1 MGCVTD
7 EIVDSR
13 CLIFGVVRLCL
24 SPSSTLAARPNPNL
38 LYTFNPDLE
47 RVGAG
52 HTHLPLRTL
61 TKIIMKPRRPK
72 PISSSDSV
80 LDPSIDPEILA
91 NITPE
96 QWTAIEKYVFNA
108 KGKKQPKLVDIRFVI
123 DLVLTRFYIVLLVG
137 KDRRTQARSYPLSKL
152 IKLGNIVAA
161 VILLLGVNLMIS
173 ACIVLVLYLIKSAFG
188 YDFLSGHIS
197 ESLGSWMK

>member
-1 MGCVTD
+1 
-7 EIVDSR
+7 
-13 CLIFGVVRLCL
+13 
-24 SPSSTLAARPNPNL
+24 
-38 LYTFNPDLE
+38 
-47 RVGAG
+47 
-52 HTHLPLRTL
+52 
-61 TKIIMKPRRPK
+61 MKPRRPK
-72 PISSSDSV
+72 PPSSSNSIS
-80 LDPSIDPEILA
+80 DPSIDPEILA

-96 QWTAIEKYVFNA
+96 QWIAIEKYVFNG

-161 VILLLGVNLMIS
+161 VLLLLGVNLVIS

-197 ESLGSWMK
+197 ENLKSWMK